1 MIEPLIATVA
11 VVMEPGAVQA
21 KAEQEQ
27 VMGSMVIAMVAV
39 EPLLAPQSAKVV
51 VIVKVSVT

>member
-1 MIEPLIATVA
+1 MIATVA

>member
-1 MIEPLIATVA
+1 
-11 VVMEPGAVQA
+11 MEPGAVQA

>member
-1 MIEPLIATVA
+1 MIELLIATVA
-11 VVMEPGAVQA
+11 VVTEPGAVQA

-39 EPLLAPQSAKVV
+39 EPLLEPQSAKVV